1 MDHSALIANTTFRD
15 QQEQIEFRAFA
26 EVQIQQLETIVQDQQ
41 NQADA
46 REQQFFAERSELE
59 QRYYQLELE
68 LEAANQAKQRVQEQM
83 DVRCDFLQQK
93 LEQAAYDKEVE
104 FKHYMEKIQLQF

>member
-46 REQQFFAERSELE
+46 REDEVNGDIELPSDWNLSALASVLVGG
-59 QRYYQLELE
+59 R
-68 LEAANQAKQRVQEQM
+68 
-83 DVRCDFLQQK
+83 DFP
-93 LEQAAYDKEVE
+93 YT
-104 FKHYMEKIQLQF
+104 